1 MTRHAAMDERPRA
14 GGVLLHPTSLPG
26 PFGIGDL
33 GPEALRWV
41 DWLAR
46 AGCSLW
52 QVLPLGPTGYGDSPY
67 QSLSAFAGNPLLIS
81 PQPLLEEGLLEAAEL
96 EPLRAPPVERVDF
109 GALIPARQALSAA
122 AFARFRAGAA
132 PDLVGP
138 FTSFKEAHGDWLD
151 DFALFM
157 ALKDAHGGQAW
168 PMWEEP
174 LAGRDADALRDAEE
188 RLHEEVEQRRFEQ
201 FLFFRQWTAVRER
214 ARQRQVKIVGDVPIF
229 VAHDSAD
236 VWANKELFQLDEAG
250 APAVVAGVPPDY
262 FSPTGQLWGNPLYRW
277 EALRRQGY
285 EWWIR
290 RLRGVLAMVDIVR
303 LDHFRGFAAAWE
315 VPAGS
320 PTAEHGRWVKGPG
333 ANFLRAVSG
342 ALGSLPIVA
351 EDLGEITP
359 DVVALREQFSLPG
372 MRILQ
377 FGFEGRPDHEFLPH
391 NYTRRCV
398 VYTGT
403 HDNDTARGWYE
414 SADEIASDFCRR
426 YLGVDGHD
434 IAWDLIRWAWASV
447 ADWAIV
453 PLQDLL
459 SLGSEARMN
468 YPSRASGNWTWRAAD
483 GQLSE
488 ALAERLRGLSVVY
501 GRVSEAQTAAG
512 DDE

>member
-1 MTRHAAMDERPRA
+1 
-14 GGVLLHPTSLPG
+14 
-26 PFGIGDL
+26 
-33 GPEALRWV
+33 
-41 DWLAR
+41 
-46 AGCSLW
+46 
-52 QVLPLGPTGYGDSPY
+52 
-67 QSLSAFAGNPLLIS
+67 
-81 PQPLLEEGLLEAAEL
+81 
-96 EPLRAPPVERVDF
+96 
-109 GALIPARQALSAA
+109 
-122 AFARFRAGAA
+122 
-132 PDLVGP
+132 
-138 FTSFKEAHGDWLD
+138 
-151 DFALFM
+151 
-157 ALKDAHGGQAW
+157 
-168 PMWEEP
+168 
-174 LAGRDADALRDAEE
+174 
-188 RLHEEVEQRRFEQ
+188 
-201 FLFFRQWTAVRER
+201 
-214 ARQRQVKIVGDVPIF
+214 
-229 VAHDSAD
+229 
-236 VWANKELFQLDEAG
+236 
-250 APAVVAGVPPDY
+250 
-262 FSPTGQLWGNPLYRW
+262 
-277 EALRRQGY
+277 
-285 EWWIR
+285 
-290 RLRGVLAMVDIVR
+290 
-303 LDHFRGFAAAWE
+303 
-315 VPAGS
+315 
-320 PTAEHGRWVKGPG
+320 VKGPG
-333 ANFLRAVSG
+333 ANILRAESE
-342 ALGSLPIVA
+342 ALGSLPLVA

-512 DDE
+512 DDG